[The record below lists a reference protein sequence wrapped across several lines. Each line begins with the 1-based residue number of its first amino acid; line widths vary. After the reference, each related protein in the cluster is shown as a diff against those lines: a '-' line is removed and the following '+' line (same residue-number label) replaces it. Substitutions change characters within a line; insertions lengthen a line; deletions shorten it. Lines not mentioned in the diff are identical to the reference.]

1 MVLTESL
8 LHTSLFRHWQAKS
21 WTFWM
26 LIISHLF
33 SSCPQSF
40 ACQDK
45 KVGFSQ
51 RLKESKLSLSTACS
65 PRSTWYVKNLYGG
78 SAGFTFKNYI
88 GLFYSQHVCV
98 FLYRDQKQ
106 THHQIFR
113 PASHHTWLPT
123 CELHTESS
131 HKLDKDVRCKVS
143 AEWLLTVSKLPLCMS
158 SMGGRKRSASVLSFL
173 STVPPLRS
181 SCSWRTRKRTFKE
194 R

>member
-1 MVLTESL
+1 
-8 LHTSLFRHWQAKS
+8 
-21 WTFWM
+21 M

-51 RLKESKLSLSTACS
+51 RLKESKLSLIKVHIKNSLLLENKTS
-65 PRSTWYVKNLYGG
+65 ILKDPHLWYVKTFCGG
-78 SAGFTFKNYI
+78 YAGVDFKNCI
-88 GLFYSQHVCV
+88 GSFYSQHVYV
-98 FLYRDQKQ
+98 FPHRETKNKI
-106 THHQIFR
+106 HRQIFQ
-113 PASHHTWLPT
+113 PASRHAWLPT

-131 HKLDKDVRCKVS
+131 HKLNKDVRCKVS

-181 SCSWRTRKRTFKE
+181 SCSWRTGKRTFKE